1 MKVAKEQNSKQQK
14 IQLINFIIMTKLQVK
29 AFVFQLLCFAILFI
43 LSRILFEK
51 YSNLTGFWVPITAF
65 VVSTILAPK
74 FQAVKTNDG
83 EKLFMKWLLIKGI
96 KEIK

>member
-1 MKVAKEQNSKQQK
+1 
-14 IQLINFIIMTKLQVK
+14 MTKLQIK
-29 AFVFQLLCFAILFI
+29 AFVFQLLCFAVLFI
-43 LSRILFEK
+43 LSRIVIDK

-65 VVSTILAPK
+65 VVVTILAPK

-83 EKLFMKWLLIKGI
+83 EKLFMKWLFIKGI

>member
-1 MKVAKEQNSKQQK
+1 
-14 IQLINFIIMTKLQVK
+14 MTKLQVK
-29 AFVFQLLCFAILFI
+29 AFVYQLLCFAVLFI
-43 LSRILFEK
+43 LFRILLDK
-51 YSNLTGFWVPITAF
+51 YSNLTGFWVPITSF

-83 EKLFMKWLLIKGI
+83 EKLFMKWLFIKGI